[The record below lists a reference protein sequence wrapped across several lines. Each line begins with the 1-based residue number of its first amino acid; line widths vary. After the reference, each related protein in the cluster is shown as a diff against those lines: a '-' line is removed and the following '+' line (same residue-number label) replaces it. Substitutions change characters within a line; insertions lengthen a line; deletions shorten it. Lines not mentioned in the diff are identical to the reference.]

1 MSDPMTIRSLNGV
14 QTAALADALA
24 EILIDCV
31 EGGASV
37 GFMQALTRKVAQDFW
52 HGVAGSVAR
61 GERTLLIAQ
70 DPAGTVQGT
79 VQLITS
85 MPPNQPHRADIAK
98 MLVHRRARRQGVAG
112 RLLASAEQA
121 ARGQGKSMLVL
132 DTETGGQAE
141 RLYARHGWIRV
152 GEIPNYALKPDGRPC
167 ATSYFYKLL

>member
-1 MSDPMTIRSLNGV
+1 MTDPVTIRSLDGA
-14 QTAALADALA
+14 QATALADALA
-24 EILIDCV
+24 DILIDCV

-37 GFMQALTRKVAQDFW
+37 GFMPPLTVAAARDFW
-52 HGVAGSVAR
+52 HGVAASVAR
-61 GERTLLIAQ
+61 GERMLLIAQ

-79 VQLITS
+79 VQLVTA

-112 RLLASAEQA
+112 RLLAAAEQA
-121 ARGQGKSMLVL
+121 ASAQGKHVLVL
-132 DTETGGQAE
+132 DTETDGAAE

-167 ATSYFYKLL
+167 ATTYFHKPL